1 MNEELL
7 QRLEAV
13 ECPAF
18 GARRAARTETS
29 GARMPRVVYQSA
41 LGSRVTD
48 VDGAEYIDL
57 VAGFGAVAFGHRHAP
72 LEAAVDAARSRL
84 TLALGDVYASP
95 EKVELCE
102 RLAGL
107 LAEPGARVLLG
118 SSGAD
123 ALTAALKTAL
133 LATGKPGVIAF
144 EGSYH
149 GLSHGPLAA
158 CGLSAAFREPFAA
171 HLLGPVRFAPYP
183 DSAEALVRTLTAVRE
198 ALAPGDVGAIL
209 VEPLLGRGGAIAPA
223 AALLPA
229 LRELADRHGALLVV
243 DEVWTGLGR
252 TGAMLAGAPVL
263 PDLLCLGKALGG
275 GYPISACVGRASVM
289 QAWAEHGGS
298 FVHTATHF
306 GAPFAVAAANYVLAE
321 LERGPWLERIAQL
334 ESVWRT
340 PARAHWT
347 GRGLMIGVPLAD
359 SARALRAMSRL
370 AARGV
375 LVLTGGT
382 RGNVLTLSPSYTIE
396 ADELARALQI
406 VEEECHD

>member
-1 MNEELL
+1 
-7 QRLEAV
+7 
-13 ECPAF
+13 
-18 GARRAARTETS
+18 
-29 GARMPRVVYQSA
+29 MPRIVYA
-41 LGSRVTD
+41 HAEGSRVTD

-57 VAGFGAVAFGHRHAP
+57 VSGFGAVAFGHRHAP

-95 EKVELCE
+95 DKVELCE
-102 RLAGL
+102 RLAGFL
-107 LAEPGARVLLG
+107 PEPGARVLLG

-133 LATGKPGVIAF
+133 LATGKPGVVAF
-144 EGSYH
+144 DGAYH
-149 GLSHGPLAA
+149 GLAHGPLAA
-158 CGLSAAFREPFAA
+158 CGLSAAFRQPFAA
-171 HLLGPVRFAPYP
+171 HLLGPVRFVPYP
-183 DSAEALVRTLTAVRE
+183 TDDLEPTLSALAV

-209 VEPLLGRGGAIAPA
+209 VEPLLGRGGAVEPPPGF
-223 AALLPA
+223 LPA

-252 TGAMLAGAPVL
+252 TGAMLASTPVL

-275 GYPISACVGRASVM
+275 GYPISACIGRAGPM

-321 LERGPWLERIAQL
+321 LERGPWLARVARL
-334 ESVWRT
+334 ESLWRT
-340 PARAHWT
+340 AARSHWT

-359 SARALRAMSRL
+359 AKAALRAMSRL

-382 RGNVLTLSPSYTIE
+382 RGNVLTLSPAYGIDE
-396 ADELARALQI
+396 ADLVHALAL
-406 VEEECHD
+406 VEEESRD

>member
-1 MNEELL
+1 VSAARELL
-7 QRLEAV
+7 ARLEAV

-18 GARRAARTETS
+18 GARRDARSQRS
-29 GARMPRVVYQSA
+29 GSTMPRIVYA
-41 LGSRVTD
+41 RAEGSVVTD

-57 VAGFGAVAFGHRHAP
+57 VSGFGAVAFGHRFAP
-72 LEAAVDAARSRL
+72 LEAAVDDARSRL

-102 RLAGL
+102 RLAAL
-107 LAEPGARVLLG
+107 LPEPGARVLLG

-123 ALTAALKTAL
+123 ALTAALKTCL
-133 LATGKPGVIAF
+133 LATGKPGVVAF
-144 EGSYH
+144 EGAYH
-149 GLSHGPLAA
+149 GLAHGPLAA

-183 DSAEALVRTLTAVRE
+183 HESLGPTLEAVAA

-209 VEPLLGRGGAIAPA
+209 VEPLLGRGGAVAPPA
-223 AALLPA
+223 DFLPA
-229 LRELADRHGALLVV
+229 LRELADRHGALLVI

-252 TGAMLAGAPVL
+252 TGALLASTPVV

-275 GYPISACVGRASVM
+275 GYPISACIGRAEPM
-289 QAWAEHGGS
+289 HAWATHGGS

-306 GAPFAVAAANYVLAE
+306 GAPFAVAAANFVLAE
-321 LERGPWLERIAQL
+321 LERGDWLARVTRLGER
-334 ESVWRT
+334 WRT
-340 PARAHWT
+340 PARSHWT

-359 SARALRAMSRL
+359 APSALRAMSRL

-375 LVLTGGT
+375 IVLTGGVH
-382 RGNVLTLSPSYTIE
+382 GNVLTLSPAYTIDE
-396 ADELARALQI
+396 ALLDGALAL
-406 VEEECHD
+406 VEEETRG